1 MSQSKGNAQPKSLDG
16 LKLKTPTLTY
26 EQTLRRLEK
35 IQNHLSRP
43 RGQRLQGKVCVV
55 TGVGSLKGIGRATSL
70 LFAHEGARALY
81 LLDFDGTNL
90 PNLKETINAAYPDVQ
105 VEVTEGDAA
114 DETTISTIAGVASGQ
129 PSILDLSAEEWEEM
143 MRINT
148 TSCFLAVKYAAP
160 AMMKPKG
167 TGADTGG
174 SIIMT
179 ASVAGLRSGA
189 GPAHCMWYFTA
200 RFYSLTSSGLEI
212 YLYGGLYTLR

>member
-43 RGQRLQGKVCVV
+43 RGQRLQGKVC
-55 TGVGSLKGIGRATSL
+55 GRHRRRFSERDRKGDISSVCARRSR
-70 LFAHEGARALY
+70 ARALY

-189 GPAHCMWYFTA
+189 GPAHLSTIL
-200 RFYSLTSSGLEI
+200 RSL
-212 YLYGGLYTLR
+212 LRGNYAIQTFALTVSALGS